1 MNINI
6 IKDNKGHV
14 IGREL
19 PNGNL
24 LDGHGRPVGRLNAAS
39 NLTLDG
45 KGHNKGQ
52 GDQRQR
58 LLNGDN

>member
-6 IKDNKGHV
+6 IKDDKGRV

-24 LDGHGRPVGRLNAAS
+24 LDGQGRLSGRYNAAS
-39 NLTLDG
+39 DRTLDS

-58 LLNGDN
+58 LLEK

>member
-1 MNINI
+1 MNI
-6 IKDNKGHV
+6 IKDNKGRV

-24 LDGHGRPVGRLNAAS
+24 LDGQGRLQARLIAGS
-39 NLTLDG
+39 NLTVDG

-52 GDQRQR
+52 GDQRLR
-58 LLNGDN
+58 LLGK

>member
-1 MNINI
+1 MNI
-6 IKDNKGHV
+6 IKDDKGKV
-14 IGREL
+14 LGREL
-19 PNGNL
+19 PNGQL
-24 LDGHGRPVGRLNAAS
+24 LDGSGRLVGRYNAAS
-39 NLTLDG
+39 DRTLDG